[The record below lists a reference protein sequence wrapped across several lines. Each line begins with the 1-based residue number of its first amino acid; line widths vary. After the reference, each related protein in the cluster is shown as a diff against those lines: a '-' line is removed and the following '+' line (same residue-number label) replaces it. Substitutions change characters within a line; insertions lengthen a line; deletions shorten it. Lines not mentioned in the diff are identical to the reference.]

1 MLAGWAAAGSAPLR
15 PNCSL
20 AETQRQAFLRSGGW
34 GTEDEAGY
42 MRYCGPGRVVMQ
54 VDGRSL
60 SIEGGSC
67 SARRVRFGVLWNR
80 VGQAPVGRGLWMLLE
95 PGKRRGRID
104 IVDGEIQ
111 FPGVFQSRRPHHRDG
126 DRRQGTHECD
136 VHGFRRARD
145 EGHRTL
151 DVRLEN
157 VDGSPAT
164 QSRTAWTGGAL
175 EPRTPPVS
183 FLARLRRT
191 ARSRPRRCSAVARD
205 ALRSRRRRRR
215 ACPRSASP
223 SGSPRRS
230 RRRREARPAGRR
242 RHG

>member
-111 FPGVFQSRRPHHRDG
+111 FPGVSRVAAPTI
-126 DRRQGTHECD
+126 GTAI
-136 VHGFRRARD
+136 VAKGLMSATFTVSVGRATKVTGRWTC
-145 EGHRTL
+145 G
-151 DVRLEN
+151 
-157 VDGSPAT
+157 
-164 QSRTAWTGGAL
+164 SRT
-175 EPRTPPVS
+175 
-183 FLARLRRT
+183 
-191 ARSRPRRCSAVARD
+191 
-205 ALRSRRRRRR
+205 
-215 ACPRSASP
+215 
-223 SGSPRRS
+223 
-230 RRRREARPAGRR
+230 
-242 RHG
+242 